1 MILFLDDWNKPENKG
16 AVLQTN
22 TTNHTFL
29 RYSRLLKTMGIE
41 NHAFPLALHNEAL
54 LNIDPW
60 REDLSQD
67 EIIAIVSECRRNP
80 WYYFREVARI
90 PAVAGPE
97 NVQFRANRGNIALF
111 WLFFNHVTS
120 MLIQPRQTGKS
131 ASTDTLMAYLLDVAT
146 NNTTINLL
154 TKDEKLRVANIAR
167 LKNILDGLPY
177 YLKLR
182 TRHDTNN
189 TESISVKAL
198 GNTYVSNVAQ
208 PSEKAAYN
216 IGRGMTVAI
225 NHIDEIAFISNIEIT
240 LPAMLAASG
249 AARDNAR
256 EANAPYGNIFT
267 TTAGYLSSKSGE
279 FAKKIYDDCLR
290 WSEHF
295 YDAKDEDDLREL
307 ISKNNRSK
315 KIQILLEFNHRQLG
329 YTDDWL
335 REKIADAMADPVSAQ
350 ADFLNKWAE
359 GSESSPIPRDI
370 LKKIRNSAL
379 DEVYSEVT
387 TNGYIIRWYVSE
399 AEVNNDLANRFL
411 VIGLDTSD
419 AVGNDDIA
427 MCIRDASTG
436 EVLAAG
442 IYNETNL
449 IVFAEW
455 VAQLLI
461 RFDNCV
467 LVPERK
473 SSGVALIDYLIQI
486 LPLHSIDPFSK
497 IFNWVVNDSDGNSR
511 YRDDVVNTPFKRRD
525 PEVYIKYRN
534 QFGYATSSAG
544 RAARD
549 NLYGLTFNANTKY
562 TGHLCRDKMLIDQ
575 LSKLIRKNNRIDHR
589 PGEHDD
595 CVIAWSLPY
604 WFLTQAKNKEFYG
617 INNRLVLSTVTDKLI
632 EEEGGIDAIR
642 HKNYQNKIRMQIEE
656 LLDKLRVEDNIYKN
670 VILVNQIKALYDEVD
685 TDIKETFNIEKLV
698 DDIEKTKKRQNF
710 YKY

>member
-1 MILFLDDWNKPENKG
+1 M
-16 AVLQTN
+16 
-22 TTNHTFL
+22 
-29 RYSRLLKTMGIE
+29 
-41 NHAFPLALHNEAL
+41 
-54 LNIDPW
+54 NI
-60 REDLSQD
+60 
-67 EIIAIVSECRRNP
+67 
-80 WYYFREVARI
+80 
-90 PAVAGPE
+90 
-97 NVQFRANRGNIALF
+97 
-111 WLFFNHVTS
+111 
-120 MLIQPRQTGKS
+120 K
-131 ASTDTLMAYLLDVAT
+131 
-146 NNTTINLL
+146 
-154 TKDEKLRVANIAR
+154 
-167 LKNILDGLPY
+167 
-177 YLKLR
+177 
-182 TRHDTNN
+182 
-189 TESISVKAL
+189 
-198 GNTYVSNVAQ
+198 
-208 PSEKAAYN
+208 
-216 IGRGMTVAI
+216 
-225 NHIDEIAFISNIEIT
+225 
-240 LPAMLAASG
+240 
-249 AARDNAR
+249 AARDNAK

-295 YDAKDEDDLREL
+295 YDAKNEEDLREL
-307 ISKNNRSK
+307 ISKNNRSR

-329 YTDDWL
+329 YTDEWL
-335 REKIADAMADPVSAQ
+335 REKIADAMADPISAQ
-350 ADFLNKWAE
+350 ADFLNKWIE

-419 AVGNDDIA
+419 AIGNDDIA

-486 LPLHSIDPFSK
+486 LPLHNIDPFSK
-497 IFNWVVNDSDGNSR
+497 IFNWVVNDCDGNSK
-511 YRDDVVNTPFKRRD
+511 YREEVVNTPFKRRD

-632 EEEGGIDAIR
+632 EEEGGIDAIK

-656 LLDKLRVEDNIYKN
+656 LLNKLRAEDNIYKN

-685 TDIKETFNIEKLV
+685 TDIKETFNIEKLL
-698 DDIEKTKKRQNF
+698 DDIEKVKKRQNF